1 MKKKYR
7 NKLPKGAEVK
17 GFNAY
22 VENGEII
29 VNVELKEKFNP
40 KDGGF
45 LIDADG
51 DIFIYSDAKTQ
62 NSNFYS
68 CYCGIHHGKIRDAFC
83 YNWVDKNGCRF
94 ATPEE
99 IDAFIIRLE
108 KEYHKRWNA
117 EKKCLEDIRWRA
129 AVFEVFCYVD
139 SHGDVCHRTDGLDD
153 CSNNFYDI
161 GNYFRTEQAAQK
173 VADQIKEIFKNS
185 KAE

>member
-51 DIFIYSDAKTQ
+51 DIFL
-62 NSNFYS
+62 NS
-68 CYCGIHHGKIRDAFC
+68 
-83 YNWVDKNGCRF
+83 
-94 ATPEE
+94 AT
-99 IDAFIIRLE
+99 L
-108 KEYHKRWNA
+108 
-117 EKKCLEDIRWRA
+117 
-129 AVFEVFCYVD
+129 
-139 SHGDVCHRTDGLDD
+139 
-153 CSNNFYDI
+153 
-161 GNYFRTEQAAQK
+161 
-173 VADQIKEIFKNS
+173 
-185 KAE
+185 

>member
-7 NKLPKGAEVK
+7 NKLPKGVRIK
-17 GFNAY
+17 QTVTY
-22 VENGEII
+22 VENGDLVAE
-29 VNVELKEKFNP
+29 VEFEDVFQP
-40 KDGGF
+40 IDGDF
-45 LIDADG
+45 LIDTDG

-68 CYCGIHHGKIRDAFC
+68 CYCGTHHGKIRAAFC

-99 IDAFIIRLE
+99 KDAFIIRLE

-117 EKKCLEDIRWRA
+117 EKKCLEDIRWKPKDGETYFYVNHYGVIIA
-129 AVFEVFCYVD
+129 AKYSGFP
-139 SHGDVCHRTDGLDD
+139 DD
-153 CSNNFYDI
+153 ILRCSV
-161 GNYFRTEQAAQK
+161 GNCFKRNEAAQK
-173 VADQIKEIFKNS
+173 VAEQMKEIFKNS